1 MRSVTNRPRA
11 SLGRVLD
18 DLGAT
23 LLELVDGDADRP
35 VEIGG
40 VVIHDPV
47 DEPVLPSNALVL
59 GVGLQ
64 EPSLITWALRDL
76 GRQQAAGLVVRAP
89 VPTDASITEAVAES
103 GVVLLGLT
111 RGASW
116 DQLAVLLRSLLAE
129 GDVGVAEPETLGGMP
144 SGDLFALA
152 NATAA
157 LLDAPVTIED
167 RNSRVLA
174 FSGRQDEAD
183 TARVETVLGRQVP
196 QRYSRLLAELG
207 IFRELHR
214 TDRPVHVPPLPITAT
229 EFTIP
234 RVAVAVRAG
243 DEILGSIWAAVRDPL
258 TDERTQA
265 LCDAAKL
272 VALHMLRIRAGAD
285 VERRLRADLVSTAL
299 EGGAG
304 AREALDRLGLADQPL
319 VVLAMAVRV
328 RRDAVSSASRVTVDS
343 GVGGDPGLG
352 SESRPTVARAV
363 PRASGAP
370 AEAAGSEPRFPA
382 ARAVPHV
389 GGVSAEDGGPGAANL
404 GRGRRRG
411 GAAGGSRAARQ
422 ISGDVAGH
430 GIVSRF
436 GLEALGG
443 EAGLESLV
451 GEAGLA
457 TERQRLADAFAMHLG
472 AVHPRSAAA
481 LVGDVAYA
489 LLPVRAD
496 REDGEQ
502 RAVRIAKDFLDRIGD
517 RVTATV
523 GVGPVVR
530 ESARLPHARAGAD
543 RALRVLR
550 TGTQRVA
557 RLADVHVETLL
568 LELRD
573 LIEARGDQPTGP
585 IARLVAY
592 DREHNTSLVETLRAW
607 LDAFGDVMTAAA
619 AVYVHPN
626 TFRYRLRRL
635 AEVADL
641 DLADPETRF
650 AAMLQLRVVSPPR
663 PNRA

>member
-1 MRSVTNRPRA
+1 VLPSVTNRPRA

-23 LLELVDGDADRP
+23 LLELVHGDPDQPA
-35 VEIGG
+35 EIGG
-40 VVIHDPV
+40 VVIHDPL
-47 DEPVLPSNALVL
+47 DEPVLPRHALVL

-64 EPSLITWALRDL
+64 EPSLIAWVLRDL

-89 VPTDASITEAVAES
+89 IAPDETITNAVTES
-103 GVVLLGLT
+103 GVALLGLT

-129 GDVGVAEPETLGGMP
+129 GDVGVAEPESLGGMP

-152 NATAA
+152 NAAAA

-167 RNSRVLA
+167 RGSRVLA
-174 FSGRQDEAD
+174 FSNRQDEAD
-183 TARVETVLGRQVP
+183 PARVETVLGRQVP
-196 QRYSRLLAELG
+196 QRYSRLLNERG
-207 IFRELHR
+207 VFRELYR
-214 TDRPVHVPPLPITAT
+214 TDQPVYIPPMPVTKGEITL
-229 EFTIP
+229 P

-258 TDERTQA
+258 SEERTQA

-304 AREALDRLGLADQPL
+304 ARDALDRLGLADQQL
-319 VVLAMAVRV
+319 VVLA
-328 RRDAVSSASRVTVDS
+328 
-343 GVGGDPGLG
+343 L
-352 SESRPTVARAV
+352 AV
-363 PRASGAP
+363 P
-370 AEAAGSEPRFPA
+370 
-382 ARAVPHV
+382 
-389 GGVSAEDGGPGAANL
+389 VSD
-404 GRGRRRG
+404 
-411 GAAGGSRAARQ
+411 
-422 ISGDVAGH
+422 
-430 GIVSRF
+430 
-436 GLEALGG
+436 
-443 EAGLESLV
+443 SLV

-481 LVGDVAYA
+481 LVGDTAYG
-489 LLPVRAD
+489 LMPVRTD
-496 REDGEQ
+496 RSDGEEN
-502 RAVRIAKDFLDRIGD
+502 AVRIAKDFLDRIGE
-517 RVTATV
+517 RVTATI

-530 ESARLPHARAGAD
+530 ETARLPHARAGAD

-550 TGTQRVA
+550 TGRGTQRVA

-592 DREHNTSLVETLRAW
+592 DREHNTNLVETLRAW
-607 LDAFGDVMTAAA
+607 LDAFGDVIGAAA

-635 AEVADL
+635 AEVGALDL
-641 DLADPETRF
+641 DDPEARF
-650 AAMLQLRVVSPPR
+650 AAMLQLRVVNPPR
-663 PNRA
+663 PNRALPEEPR

>member
-1 MRSVTNRPRA
+1 VLPSVTNRPRA

-23 LLELVDGDADRP
+23 LLELVHGDPDQPA
-35 VEIGG
+35 ELGG
-40 VVIHDPV
+40 VVIHDPL
-47 DEPVLPSNALVL
+47 DEPVLPRHALVL

-64 EPSLITWALRDL
+64 EPSVIAWVLRDL
-76 GRQQAAGLVVRAP
+76 GRQQAAGLVVRSPIAHHE
-89 VPTDASITEAVAES
+89 TITSAVAES
-103 GVVLLGLT
+103 GVALLGLT

-152 NATAA
+152 NAAAA

-167 RNSRVLA
+167 RSSRVLA

-196 QRYSRLLAELG
+196 ERYSRLLSERG
-207 IFRELHR
+207 VFRELYR
-214 TDRPVHVPPLPITAT
+214 SDQPVYVPPLPITKG
-229 EFTIP
+229 EFTLP

-258 TDERTQA
+258 SEERTQA

-304 AREALDRLGLADQPL
+304 ARDALDRLGLADQPV
-319 VVLAMAVRV
+319 VVLA
-328 RRDAVSSASRVTVDS
+328 
-343 GVGGDPGLG
+343 L
-352 SESRPTVARAV
+352 AV
-363 PRASGAP
+363 PV
-370 AEAAGSEPRFPA
+370 AGS
-382 ARAVPHV
+382 
-389 GGVSAEDGGPGAANL
+389 
-404 GRGRRRG
+404 
-411 GAAGGSRAARQ
+411 
-422 ISGDVAGH
+422 
-430 GIVSRF
+430 
-436 GLEALGG
+436 
-443 EAGLESLV
+443 LV
-451 GEAGLA
+451 REAGLA

-472 AVHPRSAAA
+472 AVNPRSAAA
-481 LVGDVAYA
+481 LVGDVAYG
-489 LLPVRAD
+489 LMPIRAD
-496 REDGEQ
+496 RADGEES
-502 RAVRIAKDFLDRIGD
+502 AVRIAKDFLDRIGD
-517 RVTATV
+517 RVTATI

-530 ESARLPHARAGAD
+530 ETARLPHARAGAD

-550 TGTQRVA
+550 TGRGSQRVA

-585 IARLVAY
+585 IARLVTY
-592 DREHNTSLVETLRAW
+592 DREHNTNLVETLRAW
-607 LDAFGDVMTAAA
+607 LDAFGDVIAAAA

-635 AEVADL
+635 AEVGALDL
-641 DLADPETRF
+641 DDPEARF
-650 AAMLQLRVVSPPR
+650 AAMLQLRVVNPPR
-663 PNRA
+663 RTPTTPPPPDR